1 MQSHQKNAENGTS
14 ALPKAR
20 RVAARAMPY
29 RAKGRKIG
37 DPGASPS

>member
-1 MQSHQKNAENGTS
+1 MQSHQKNAEKWTF
-14 ALPKAR
+14 ALAKAR
-20 RVAARAMPY
+20 RVADRAMSC